1 MSADD
6 DKILYGE
13 GDKVTLFEQD
23 GLSEQFVS
31 ARILLTNEFELST
44 IAARELSP
52 DQESAAFLLTMKG
65 RMNGEA
71 SVAAV
76 TVVFE
81 AGMAR
86 ALLRSLNQKWREL
99 PVEER

>member
-13 GDKVTLFEQD
+13 GEKVTLLEPD
-23 GLSEQFVS
+23 GINEQFVS

-44 IAARELSP
+44 IAPRELAP
-52 DQESAAFLLTMKG
+52 NQESAAFLLTMKG
-65 RMNGEA
+65 RMNGEVA
-71 SVAAV
+71 VAAV

-81 AGMAR
+81 PSMAR